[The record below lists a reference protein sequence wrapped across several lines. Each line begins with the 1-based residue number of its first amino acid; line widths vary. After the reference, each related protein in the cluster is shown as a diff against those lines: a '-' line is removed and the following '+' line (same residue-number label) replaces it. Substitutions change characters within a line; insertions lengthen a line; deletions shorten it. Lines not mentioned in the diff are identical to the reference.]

1 MTIYPRLVFPDR
13 FSPVHIDWLPTEF
26 NSKVSNVQLS
36 IYENKIFSPRP
47 SYSLL
52 RSIDLQSHSTIY
64 QRLSSFT
71 SHSNPSI
78 QSSSNISFDMYTPR
92 KHFRKSQPD
101 LPDYYI
107 QIKNG
112 NDEFDFQEIY
122 NQQQT
127 KTLTAIVHN
136 GDIGFYTF
144 KSFDSIAALQ

>member
-1 MTIYPRLVFPDR
+1 VY
-13 FSPVHIDWLPTEF
+13 IDWLPSET
-26 NSKVSNVQLS
+26 NSKVSSVQLS

-52 RSIDLQSHSTIY
+52 RAIDLPSHSTIY
-64 QRLSSFT
+64 QRLSSFI

-78 QSSSNISFDMYTPR
+78 QSLSNISFDMYTPR
-92 KHFRKSQPD
+92 KHFRKTQPD

-112 NDEFDFQEIY
+112 NDEFDFDDIY
-122 NQQQT
+122 NQQSS
-127 KTLTAIVHN
+127 KTLTAVVHN

-144 KSFDSIAALQ
+144 KSFDPVAALQ